1 MILFFTIRE
10 NKLTEELK
18 DEMALGEELAA
29 IENPVA
35 DDAPMTKANRRM
47 LIAVI
52 AVCVTFIIVVAI
64 NTVRETRWQD
74 TVKDLQTQMTQV
86 ITEIRNGTQ

>member
-1 MILFFTIRE
+1 MSE
-10 NKLTEELK
+10 NNDTVSKLEHQT
-18 DEMALGEELAA
+18 ALMHY
-29 IENPVA
+29 NW
-35 DDAPMTKANRRM
+35 ANRRM

-64 NTVRETRWQD
+64 NTVWETRWQD
-74 TVKDLQTQMTQV
+74 TVKELQTQMTQV

>member
-1 MILFFTIRE
+1 MSEKTDTVSKFEHQT
-10 NKLTEELK
+10 
-18 DEMALGEELAA
+18 ALMHY
-29 IENPVA
+29 NW
-35 DDAPMTKANRRM
+35 ANRRM